1 MARAALRHL
10 GRGGTIINTGSV
22 TGLEGSEEIID
33 YSSTKGA
40 IHAFTKALAQNLVE
54 KGIRVNCVAPGPVWT
69 PLNVADKPP
78 EKVAKHGADVPMKR
92 AAQPEELAPA
102 YFYFASEAD
111 SSYVSGEVLSVLG
124 GQATAG

>member
-1 MARAALRHL
+1 
-10 GRGGTIINTGSV
+10 
-22 TGLEGSEEIID
+22 
-33 YSSTKGA
+33 
-40 IHAFTKALAQNLVE
+40 
-54 KGIRVNCVAPGPVWT
+54 VNCVAPGPVWT

-102 YFYFASEAD
+102 YVYFASEAD

-124 GQATAG
+124 GQSTAG